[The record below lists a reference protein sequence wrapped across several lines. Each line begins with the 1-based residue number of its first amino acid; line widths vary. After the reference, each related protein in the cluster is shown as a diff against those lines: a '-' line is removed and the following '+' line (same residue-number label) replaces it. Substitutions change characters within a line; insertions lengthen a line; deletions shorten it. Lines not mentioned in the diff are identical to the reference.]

1 MIQIP
6 RQPSLF
12 QRIQDKWEIRLPFFG
27 ISHLQSTRIAMIG
40 SIWARKALLLNII
53 NLPRKRLQLLKACLH
68 LLPTKC
74 LIGNISSPLIIIIA
88 STDGIHAKVD
98 R

>member
-1 MIQIP
+1 MIQIL

-27 ISHLQSTRIAMIG
+27 ISHLQSTRITMIG
-40 SIWARKALLLNII
+40 SIWARKALLLDII
-53 NLPRKRLQLLKACLH
+53 NLARKRLQLLKARLH
-68 LLPTKC
+68 LLPTKR
-74 LIGNISSPLIIIIA
+74 LIGNISSPLIIIIP